1 MPVDEAMRHQI
12 FKGFEKLYGPEQAA
26 AMMEMF
32 PRVDWEHVALKSDLL
47 ELEQRLDARFQ
58 VIAAQFEA
66 LEHKLGEKIEK
77 STQSNLRW
85 TLGTVG
91 VFMLATIGTIIGLLN
106 PLLSRIPTG

>member
-47 ELEQRLDARFQ
+47 ELEKRLDARL
-58 VIAAQFEA
+58 EA
-66 LEHKLGEKIEK
+66 LEHKLGEQISK
-77 STQSNLRW
+77 SAQSNLRW
-85 TLGTVG
+85 TLGMVG
-91 VFMLATIGTIIGLLN
+91 AYMLTTMGAIIALLN
-106 PLLSRIPTG
+106 PLLSRIPAS